1 MDHKFVLNIVATRAN
16 GEMLGTVPGNLREM
30 FANEVA
36 DGHLEVMRAPD
47 ATTVI
52 GHRITDSGRAY
63 LSSEATEPTPA
74 PPPAD
79 SAEEPVPT
87 PAPEPAPP
95 PETETPAPAV
105 TEPPAT
111 TTTEPEAKP
120 AS

>member
-1 MDHKFVLNIVATRAN
+1 MDEKFVLNTVATREN
-16 GEMLGTVPGNLREM
+16 GEMLGRVPGNLAEM
-30 FANEVA
+30 FAKAVEA
-36 DGHLEVMRAPD
+36 GHLEVMRAPD

-63 LSSEATEPTPA
+63 LAGEATEPTPA